1 MALPVKMTYSF
12 GVLEYWSIGVLEKA
26 KTRISTGISHYHYS
40 ITPPLHY
47 SSVIPHKGK
56 TLEPTAGVGT
66 KLIPWFPDSLL
77 NG

>member
-40 ITPPLHY
+40 
-47 SSVIPHKGK
+47 SVIPHKGK